1 MNKSSFEYTSHY
13 RAVLNKLIN
22 DIIGEIPTDIQHLAL
37 VGEFRTARETLA
49 YTAPEILDN
58 SVLKLLNILQLYVP
72 WEYDESKN
80 PQWIKNI
87 RKLWTV
93 AMELINNN
101 LIEKVAGPPQVAAAE
116 VTEVQVAES
125 EG

>member
-1 MNKSSFEYTSHY
+1 MDKTSIEYISNY
-13 RAVLNKLIN
+13 RTTINKLID
-22 DIIGEIPTDIQHLAL
+22 DIIQEIPTDIQHLQLA
-37 VGEFRTARETLA
+37 GDFISAKKSLA
-49 YTAPEILDN
+49 YTAPEILNN

-101 LIEKVAGPPQVAAAE
+101 LIEKVAGPPQT
-116 VTEVQVAES
+116 VTSEAQVAES